1 MAQNDR
7 FLIAPMDEGLKQD
20 VKPWLIPD
28 NAFESLRNA
37 YVFRGRVRKRFGSGL
52 SGQGAVG
59 AIQQDLFSKLAMPL
73 VATAVKIGTTDGA
86 GGFSLAGAV
95 LGTDYILGTDF
106 RIGQKFVIG
115 ATTLAVTVLGLP
127 GALTLEA
134 GAGNG
139 TFNTTTGALTLAA
152 CPLATDVYFY
162 PNGNGV
168 TTSAGGYVKGI
179 VPGTK
184 WNMGQQISIGNDVFT
199 VIDDTAG
206 AQDMLCTNA
215 NFVTVPAR
223 KTFDCSTGEFEI
235 QYDAGHFPAPTQVFY
250 YPALPVMGLTQYET
264 NPINNQVA
272 FAFDTQEIYYYNG
285 GRWIWSGP
293 GEVNRFHGT
302 DAEFFW
308 TCNYQGTLSSDVAM
322 FITNYHHVNSNGAAD
337 ATDDSM
343 WYYLSGTWTKFQ
355 PKFQT
360 AGIGNYVR
368 TARIVI
374 PFKRRLLLLNTIER
388 NQTSVA
394 NSKHGNRCR
403 FSWDG
408 SPLDANAWLEPNQ
421 LNGQGGGWVDAG
433 TEEEIIGA
441 EYIKDRLIVYFERST
456 WELAYTG
463 NEVEPFVWQKLNTEL
478 GSESG
483 FSTVPF
489 DKVVLTIGTNGIH
502 ACNGSN
508 VDRIDA
514 SIPDYIFQFTN
525 TGSGVARIHGIRDY
539 KTEMVYWAYPAAY
552 KMANSYFPNT
562 ILVYNYVNGTWAE
575 NDDCIT
581 CWGYF
586 EQSIDKRWMDMT
598 NTWQQEKVPWNAY
611 VQQAQEKLI
620 LAGNQQGYVTII
632 NPYLSSNARNMY
644 ITNFTYA
651 ANVARLKIINHTL
664 QNGDF
669 IDINMDPVISGIILT
684 RNIYRVNVID
694 DDTVSI
700 TDAEG
705 IDGIYVGGAT
715 ASRVSAIDI
724 KTKQWNFYIKDGA
737 QFLINKMDFLVT
749 KGTGAITTDFHLN
762 SSNISMRNEA
772 FTSHSNLGSY
782 CLEFTA
788 LDTFSQTQDRVWN
801 SVYFSAE
808 GSTIQLHLYHTN
820 DQMIDMTNAYN
831 FFELHAIMIHTKKT
845 RGMLGGVYGGY

>member
-1 MAQNDR
+1 
-7 FLIAPMDEGLKQD
+7 MDEGLRQD

-28 NAFESLRNA
+28 TAFESLKNA
-37 YVFRGRVRKRFGSGL
+37 YVFRGRVRKRFGSEL

-59 AIQQDLFSKLAMPL
+59 AIQQDLFSRLAIPL
-73 VATAVKIGTTDGA
+73 VATAIKVGTTDGA
-86 GGFSLAGAV
+86 GAFALAGAV
-95 LGTDYILGTDF
+95 LGTDYVLGTDF

-115 ATTLAVTVLGLP
+115 ATTLAVTALGAP
-127 GALTLEA
+127 AALTLEL

-139 TFNTTTGALTLAA
+139 TFNTTTGALSIAA
-152 CPLATDVYFY
+152 CPLLTDVYFY

-179 VPGTK
+179 VPGVK
-184 WNMGQQISIGNDVFT
+184 WNIGQQLSIGDDLFT
-199 VIDDTAG
+199 VVDDTAG
-206 AQDMLCTNA
+206 AQDMLCTKA
-215 NFVTVPAR
+215 GMTTA
-223 KTFDCSTGEFEI
+223 TFDCSTGEFEI
-235 QYDAGHFPAPTQVFY
+235 QYAVPPAPTQVFY

-264 NPINNQVA
+264 NPVNNQVA
-272 FAFDTQEIYYYNG
+272 YAFDTQFIYYYSG
-285 GRWIWSGP
+285 GRWVLSGP
-293 GEVNRFHGT
+293 ANANRFHGT
-302 DAEFFW
+302 DSEFFW
-308 TCNYQGTLSSDVAM
+308 ACNYQGTLTSDVAM
-322 FITNYHHVNSNGAAD
+322 FVTNYHHVNANGAAD
-337 ATDDSM
+337 ANDDSM
-343 WYYLSGTWTKFQ
+343 WYYLSGAWNRFE
-355 PKFQT
+355 PKFKT

-388 NQTSVA
+388 DQTSVA

-421 LNGQGGGWVDAG
+421 LNAQGGSWVDAG

-489 DKVVLTIGTNGIH
+489 DKVVLTVGTNGIH

-508 VDRIDA
+508 VDRIDQN
-514 SIPDYIFQFTN
+514 IPDYVFQFTN

-539 KTEMVYWAYPAAY
+539 KTEMVYWSYPAAY
-552 KMANSYFPNT
+552 KMAKSYFPNT
-562 ILVYNYVNGTWAE
+562 ILVYNYKNGTWAE

-586 EQSIDKRWMDMT
+586 EQSIDKRWMDM
-598 NTWQQEKVPWNAY
+598 NIPWQRAKVPWNAY

-620 LAGNQQGYVTII
+620 LAGNQQGYVTIV
-632 NPYLSSNARNMY
+632 NPYFPSNSFNMS
-644 ITNFTYA
+644 ISNFTHI
-651 ANVARLKIINHTL
+651 ANVGTLTIVNHTL
-664 QNGDF
+664 LNGDF
-669 IDINMDPVISGIILT
+669 IQINIDPLISGIGLGSLS
-684 RNIYRVNVID
+684 RIYKVSVVD
-694 DDTVSI
+694 KDTI
-700 TDAEG
+700 TIGEPNG
-705 IDGIYVGGAT
+705 IVGVYVGGASV
-715 ASRVSAIDI
+715 SRVSAIDI
-724 KTKQWNFYIKDGA
+724 KTKQWNFYLKDGA

-749 KGTGAITTDFHLN
+749 KGTGEITTDFHLN
-762 SSNISMRNEA
+762 SSNISMRDEA
-772 FTSHSNLGSY
+772 FASHANLGSY
-782 CLEFTA
+782 CLEFEA

-801 SVYFSAE
+801 SVYFSSE
-808 GSTIQLHLYHTN
+808 GSTIQLHLYYTD
-820 DQMIDMTNAYN
+820 DQMMDLDNAYN
-831 FFELHAIMIHTKKT
+831 FFELHAIMVHAKKT
-845 RGMLGGVYGGY
+845 RGMLGGVYSGF